1 MARKKQSRLVIGL
14 AIAGLLSVGLG
25 YAFWPRPHLVDI
37 GTVERGPMRVT
48 IDEEG
53 RTRVHEP
60 YVVSTPITGRLM
72 RVDVEPG
79 DSVTRG
85 DTVVARMRPTV
96 SVALD
101 ARTREQ
107 ARANVTAAEAALRL
121 AQADLHKAQADR
133 DLAQANLERTRKLF
147 DRDIVSQAALD
158 ASERAARAAEAA
170 LDTARAG
177 ISMRVAQLDN
187 ARAQL
192 RSFDESA
199 DPAATGNADA
209 QIIAL
214 RAPISGR
221 ILRVMQQSETTL
233 PAGTPVLEIGNIA
246 EGLEVQA
253 DLLSRDAVRIARGDP
268 VIIDDWGGPHPL
280 SGTVTRI
287 APWGFTR
294 VSALGVEEQ
303 RVTVTVSF
311 DGPHRERAALG
322 HGYRVEVRIV
332 EWSDDDALK
341 VPSGALFRDGG
352 GWALFEVRE
361 GTAHRTPVEI
371 AADNGVT
378 AAVTSGLEDGAR
390 IVMYPPAG
398 LSDGARIAPRSAY

>member
-1 MARKKQSRLVIGL
+1 MARRKHSRIVIGL
-14 AIAGLLSVGLG
+14 AIAGIVLAGLG
-25 YAFWPRPHLVDI
+25 YAFWPRPQLVDI
-37 GTVERGPMRVT
+37 GTAERGAMRVT

-72 RVDVEPG
+72 RVEVEAG

-96 SVALD
+96 SAALD

-147 DRDIVSQAALD
+147 DRDIASQAALD
-158 ASERAARAAEAA
+158 ASERSARAAEAA
-170 LDTARAG
+170 LDTARAS

-192 RSFDESA
+192 RSFDETA
-199 DPAATGNADA
+199 EQKAGGNGDA
-209 QIIAL
+209 QIIDL
-214 RAPISGR
+214 HAPISGR

-253 DLLSRDAVRIARGDP
+253 DLLSRDAVRIAPGDA
-268 VIIDDWGGPHPL
+268 VIIDDWGGPRPL

-294 VSALGVEEQ
+294 TSALGVEEQ
-303 RVTVTVSF
+303 RVTVTIGF
-311 DGPHRERAALG
+311 DGPHEDRAALG
-322 HGYRVEVRIV
+322 HGYRVEVRII

-341 VPSGALFRDGG
+341 VPAGALFRDGE
-352 GWALFEVRE
+352 GWALFVARD
-361 GTAHRTPVEI
+361 GIAHKTPVEI
-371 AADNGVT
+371 AANNGVS
-378 AAVTSGLEDGAR
+378 AAITSGIEDGAR

-398 LSDGARIAPRSAY
+398 LTDGARIAPRSAY